1 VADGANR
8 RTNGHCGHMTTSDQ
22 TPAPDP
28 TGAPAPTDAFP
39 PSDAPPSDAP
49 LSDAPP
55 PSGHP
60 VTSVVVGAAATAWD
74 RLAPGR
80 GDRIGLREVAVGAVF
95 EMEDAAAGLL
105 ARVRRSRSRPRPRA
119 VVRLVVLADLARE
132 GVARLAARGVV
143 EQSVGRRRAAV
154 ALDSLMAAV
163 ANAPVVE
170 RVVDAQVDRL
180 LQPLMAQI
188 LDDVLAQLENEPER
202 VQALIRG
209 QRDSMISEL
218 VGRLRQTAA
227 AGDTTVDRLAARLIR
242 RAAEPEP
249 AAAPEPAASTSG

>member
-1 VADGANR
+1 VGVAAQG
-8 RTNGHCGHMTTSDQ
+8 
-22 TPAPDP
+22 P
-28 TGAPAPTDAFP
+28 
-39 PSDAPPSDAP
+39 
-49 LSDAPP
+49 
-55 PSGHP
+55 
-60 VTSVVVGAAATAWD
+60 
-74 RLAPGR
+74 
-80 GDRIGLREVAVGAVF
+80 GAV
-95 EMEDAAAGLL
+95 
-105 ARVRRSRSRPRPRA
+105 RA
-119 VVRLVVLADLARE
+119 
-132 GVARLAARGVV
+132 LAARCLGGQGVC
-143 EQSVGRRRAAV
+143 RRRAAG